1 MLSDERT
8 LSQVLT
14 ECLADLDLSSADG
27 RAGLGAVMRQLEEEA
42 PDQIQASAARL
53 QLRAA
58 GISARG

>member
-8 LSQVLT
+8 LAQVLT

-27 RAGLGAVMRQLEEEA
+27 RAGLGAVMRQLEEEV

-58 GISARG
+58 GLPARR